1 MYTPMTLGELMEAQ
15 EGEGIQFKEAKNRF
29 DFGEALRCCCALSNC
44 GGGKLVFG
52 ISDKRPRQVVGSQA
66 FEQPERTRK
75 GLIDKLHI
83 MVDFQVYEHEG
94 KRVLVFEIAGRP
106 VGLPVQA
113 DGVAWWYEGDSLI
126 PMPETIRRRIYA
138 EAGIDFSGTICV
150 GATLDDL
157 DPSAVDE
164 FRNKWVEKSGN
175 SRIMSL

>member
-1 MYTPMTLGELMEAQ
+1 MILEKHFVA
-15 EGEGIQFKEAKNRF
+15 AVRF
-29 DFGEALRCCCALSNC
+29 QTVA
-44 GGGKLVFG
+44 GGKLVFG

-138 EAGIDFSGTICV
+138 EAGIDFFWHY
-150 GATLDDL
+150 L
-157 DPSAVDE
+157 
-164 FRNKWVEKSGN
+164 RRGN
-175 SRIMSL
+175 S